1 MFGAT
6 FVLPG
11 GIQAAPPP
19 QILRN
24 AYKMRRRWWRLLLK
38 LFMYSTA
45 IVCAL
50 ALLMISITGDYWK
63 PSSVSAPSFS
73 LSLQYSLRPHN
84 ATFKHRI
91 KDTFKH
97 RIKDTFKHRIKDASG
112 ATITITELLLPEG
125 SASLEERAQL
135 LPEQISN
142 ATVSPLLLMWDV
154 DFGNNLR
161 GCADWNCRVT
171 RDRKRLRDADAV
183 FFTAVPEDVQPLGHQ
198 YFVHYSQESPV
209 HSLYGSAD
217 QPFNMSF
224 GFRMDTPAA
233 SPYGFAARLAFESEP
248 KIEFWHKTV
257 NESISGKRK
266 AMAWF
271 VSNCGAPSGRNW
283 VADELQRHGVQVDV
297 FGTCGTL
304 SCPKGPSCHRML
316 DRDYFFYFAA
326 ENSICKDYLTEKIW
340 DQGLGSLTVPVILR
354 RSVGQHLLPPNS
366 FIAVDDFASVA
377 KLADYLTALVDNTDQ
392 YFEYFRWR
400 ANFAAVPLNSLTDP
414 MAERLFGVCQ
424 VCRLTRLKRRP
435 TARLSAPWHL
445 CCEQSGQLIN
455 ELKGRPAATD

>member
-1 MFGAT
+1 
-6 FVLPG
+6 
-11 GIQAAPPP
+11 
-19 QILRN
+19 
-24 AYKMRRRWWRLLLK
+24 MRRRWWRLHLK

-45 IVCAL
+45 IVCTL
-50 ALLMISITGDYWK
+50 ALLMISMTANYWK
-63 PSSVSAPSFS
+63 PSSASAPSFS
-73 LSLQYSLRPHN
+73 LSLQHTLRPHN
-84 ATFKHRI
+84 AATFKHRI
-91 KDTFKH
+91 KDG
-97 RIKDTFKHRIKDASG
+97 SG

-154 DFGNNLR
+154 DFGQNLR
-161 GCADWNCRVT
+161 GCADWNCSVT

-198 YFVHYSQESPV
+198 YFVHYSQESPI
-209 HSLYGSAD
+209 HSSYGSAD

-224 GFRMDTPAA
+224 GFR
-233 SPYGFAARLAFESEP
+233 FAARLAFESEP

-257 NESISGKRK
+257 NESIAGKRK

-271 VSNCGAPSGRNW
+271 VSNCAAPSGRNW
-283 VADELQRHGVQVDV
+283 VADELRRHGVQVDV

-326 ENSICKDYLTEKIW
+326 ENSICRDYLTEKIW
-340 DQGLGSLTVPVILR
+340 DQGLGTLTVPVILR

-377 KLADYLTALVDNTDQ
+377 KLADYLTALMDNTDQ
-392 YFEYFRWR
+392 YFAYFRWR
-400 ANFAAVPLNSLTDP
+400 ANFAVVPLNSLTDP

-424 VCRLTRLKRRP
+424 VCRLTRLKQRP

-455 ELKGRPAATD
+455 ELKGRPADTD